1 MDTQNH
7 LAAYGWVDG
16 NPVHFLTLADSTAT
30 TEVKQRIGNRIEK
43 ERAPGEKNTT
53 RIWCMQSVNMISFAI
68 PSLFQSVMVLK
79 YIMSKLPWVY
89 WIWPL

>member
-16 NPVHFLTLADSTAT
+16 NPVHFLTSADSTAT

-43 ERAPGEKNTT
+43 VRALAAIIKYN
-53 RIWCMQSVNMISFAI
+53 QNMHA
-68 PSLFQSVMVLK
+68 VD
-79 YIMSKLPWVY
+79 
-89 WIWPL
+89 